1 MELPML
7 TDIVIILGISVP
19 LILLFQ
25 RFRLPSILGLL
36 LAGIIVGPSGLS
48 LVHSVHDVEVMSEIG
63 VIFLLFVIGIEFSLG
78 QLAQIKRTVFVGGSV
93 QMFLT
98 IAVVTG
104 IAVTWGL
111 DINKAIFMGFL
122 FALSSTA
129 IVLKLLQEQGAVHT
143 PHGRVA
149 VAILIFQDI
158 MVVPLMLVTPMLA
171 GQSENWMLEV
181 GILLI
186 KVLTVIAITWVLARY
201 VVPFILDRVVRTKNK
216 ELFILTLVVIC
227 FATAWMTSA
236 VGLSLAL
243 GAFFAGLIISESSYS
258 HQATAN
264 ILPFREIFIS
274 FFFVSIGML
283 LDIGFFFTHIH
294 WVILLSVATFM
305 VKGIVSAI
313 AAAILRYPAR
323 TVILSG
329 MTLFQVGEFAFV
341 LSAAGLTYN
350 LLSEEAYQLFLA
362 VSILTMAGTPFVMKY
377 EVKISDRILRRAL
390 PRTVRKR
397 LDSIAKL
404 KGASEQKNGDEL
416 KDHLIIIGYGINGKN
431 VAKAAR
437 SAEIPYVILELDP
450 DLLEEAKADGQPI
463 NFGDAT
469 DNHTLSH
476 FNLPFARVIVI
487 AISDQ
492 EATRKI
498 LKNIRMFT
506 ETAHVIVRTR
516 HVKEIEQIVKLGA
529 DEVIPEEFETSIEI
543 FTKVLRKYLIPTDEI
558 EAFTNQIRS
567 GNYQMLRSAGAMVN
581 TNSLSIPELEI
592 ATLRVYQMKNDIVG
606 KTLVESNVRVR
617 FGLNILAIQRGNR
630 YLTNLTPDTTIEQ
643 DDLLYVVGAPDQI
656 ASINQYFNY

>member
-1 MELPML
+1 ML

-463 NFGDAT
+463 HFGDAT

-643 DDLLYVVGAPDQI
+643 DDLLYVVGAPNQI

>member
-463 NFGDAT
+463 HFGDAT

-643 DDLLYVVGAPDQI
+643 DDLLYVVGAPNQI

>member
-48 LVHSVHDVEVMSEIG
+48 LVHSAHDVEVMSEIG

-78 QLAQIKRTVFVGGSV
+78 QLAQIKRTVFVGGAV

-98 IAVVTG
+98 IAVVAG
-104 IAVTWGL
+104 IAFAWGL
-111 DINKAIFMGFL
+111 EVNKAIFMGFL

-158 MVVPLMLVTPMLA
+158 IVVPLMLVTPMLA

-181 GILLI
+181 GVLLI
-186 KVLTVIAITWVLARY
+186 KVLAVIAITLVLARY

-283 LDIGFFFTHIH
+283 LDIKFFFTHIH
-294 WVILLSVATFM
+294 WVILLSIATFI

-313 AAAILRYPAR
+313 ATAVLRYPAR

-377 EVKISDRILRRAL
+377 EEMISDRILRRAL

-404 KGASEQKNGDEL
+404 KGASEVKSGEEL
-416 KDHLIIIGYGINGKN
+416 KDHLVIIGYGINGKN

-437 SAEIPYVILELDP
+437 SAEIPYSILELDP
-450 DLLEEAKADGQPI
+450 DLIEDGKKDGQPI
-463 NFGDAT
+463 HFGDAT
-469 DNHTLSH
+469 DTHTLSH

-492 EATRKI
+492 EATTKI

-516 HVKEIEQIVKLGA
+516 HVKEIDQIVKLGA

-558 EAFTNQIRS
+558 EAFTSQIRS
-567 GNYQMLRSAGAMVN
+567 GNYEMLRSAGAMRN

-592 ATLRVYQMKNDIVG
+592 ATLRVYQMKNEVVG
-606 KTLVESNVRVR
+606 KTLVESNIRVR
-617 FGLNILAIQRGNR
+617 FGLNVLAIQRGNR
-630 YLTNLTPDTTIEQ
+630 YLTNLTPETTIEQ

-656 ASINQYFNY
+656 ASINQYLNH